1 MADRFIVVGAANVP
15 YGGTPARRV
24 GDKGGLWVIFDT
36 HFGGP
41 PSSSHPSTTS
51 RAVADQCVRAL
62 NHYEK
67 VKEAYG
73 HRYCGGDRCGHFW
86 NLPCDDPTHRRG
98 LNPPVLLPC
107 ADPCRHCGKPTIG
120 FVDRGGEMGWACCRC
135 ATVAQTWARSQE
147 KGT

>member
-86 NLPCDDPTHRRG
+86 NLPCDDPAHRRPDTPPRQVACYHPIG
-98 LNPPVLLPC
+98 AIYFNPAIGVFQC
-107 ADPCRHCGKPTIG
+107 HRCGAVADPSR
-120 FVDRGGEMGWACCRC
+120 VEAMRAAM
-135 ATVAQTWARSQE
+135 SQE

>member
-1 MADRFIVVGAANVP
+1 MADRFVVVGAANVP

-51 RAVADQCVRAL
+51 RAAADQCARAL

-73 HRYCGGDRCGHFW
+73 HRYCAGDHCSQLW
-86 NLPCDDPTHRRG
+86 NLPCDDPAHRRPDRSLCPRCEG
-98 LNPPVLLPC
+98 
-107 ADPCRHCGKPTIG
+107 PTVG
-120 FVDRGGEMGWACCRC
+120 FVDRCGSMLWACSRC
-135 ATVAQTWARSQE
+135 HIAFAPWR
-147 KGT
+147 